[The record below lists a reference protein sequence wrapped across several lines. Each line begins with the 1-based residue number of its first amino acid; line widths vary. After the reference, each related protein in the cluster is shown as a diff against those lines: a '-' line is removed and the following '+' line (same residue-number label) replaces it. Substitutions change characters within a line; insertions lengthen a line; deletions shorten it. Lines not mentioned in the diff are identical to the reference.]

1 MQPIRVLYIAAHPDD
16 GEVYG
21 GGTAALWA
29 QAGHAVKF
37 ISVTNGNAGHHQLSG
52 NALVDRRSQESIVAA
67 QRLGVA
73 YEILDNPD
81 GQLEPTLYNRNLLIG
96 KIREWQADIVV
107 THRPNDYHPDHRYTS
122 QLVQD
127 AAYLV
132 MVPNLVPE
140 RLPLRKNPVFLYFAD
155 RFQKPM
161 PFSPD
166 IAVAIDEVY
175 DQKLEAMH
183 AHTSQFYEWL
193 PWIENK
199 SDEVP
204 ETEAHRLA
212 WLKERW
218 SFGVDERA
226 REVLAKWYG
235 PTKAQAVQHV
245 EAFELC
251 EYGYQPSD
259 NEIRQLFP
267 MVG

>member
-1 MQPIRVLYIAAHPDD
+1 MNPIRVLYIVAHPDD

-21 GGTAALWA
+21 GGTAALWT

-52 NALVDRRSQESIVAA
+52 SALVDRRSQESIVAA

-96 KIREWQADIVV
+96 KIREWQADVVV

-122 QLVQD
+122 LLVQD

-140 RLPLRKNPVFLYFAD
+140 VLPLRKNPVFLYFAD
-155 RFQKPM
+155 HFQKPT

-166 IAVAIDEVY
+166 IAVAIDTVY

-193 PWIENK
+193 PWIEGTL
-199 SDEVP
+199 EQVP
-204 ETEAHRLA
+204 ETDTGRLA
-212 WLKERW
+212 WLKQRW
-218 SFGVDERA
+218 TRPIDERT
-226 REVLAKWYG
+226 RKSLNRWYG
-235 PTKAQAVQHV
+235 VEKGSAVQHT
-245 EAFELC
+245 EAFEVC
-251 EYGYQPSD
+251 EYGRQPD
-259 NEIRQLFP
+259 EAEIRQWFP
-267 MVG
+267 MIG

>member
-1 MQPIRVLYIAAHPDD
+1 MNPIRILYISAHPDD

-29 QAGHAVKF
+29 QAGHAVKM
-37 ISVTNGNAGHHQLSG
+37 ISLTDGRAGHHQLSG
-52 NALVDRRSQESIVAA
+52 RELVDRRSRESVVAA

-81 GQLEPTLYNRNLLIG
+81 GQLEPTLYNRNRLIG
-96 KIREWQADIVV
+96 KIREWQANIVV

-140 RLPLRKNPVFLYFAD
+140 VLPLRKNPVFLYFAD
-155 RFQKPM
+155 RFQKPS

-166 IAVAIDEVY
+166 VAVDIDDGY
-175 DQKLEAMH
+175 DQKLAAMH

-199 SDEVP
+199 SGEVP
-204 ETEAHRLA
+204 QTEADRLA

-218 SFGVDERA
+218 PFGVDA
-226 REVLAKWYG
+226 RTREALAKWYG
-235 PTKAQAVQHV
+235 AERAQAVQHA

-251 EYGYQPSD
+251 EYGYQPNGD
-259 NEIRQLFP
+259 EVRQLFP
-267 MVG
+267 MI